1 VQQFAK
7 LVQEDLNTGTGP
19 VWITSPGG
27 GEVLSTQVGL
37 HSFARGQKQ
46 YTATWAPGAI
56 AAGSSA
62 STTLAVP
69 DCVPPDFVMASHDKV
84 LTSDLRI
91 SGNVSADGTV
101 QVVIH
106 NPTATSI
113 TVASG
118 TVAVVVLPIFP
129 PVTFAVVTGI
139 VTLNGSPVAG
149 AYVTVME
156 LPNIVLGTD
165 ASTGADGS
173 YRILVPPGHTCWSR
187 GTVPVG
193 GGLFESADSIGYTTA
208 LYVDTVAD
216 VAITYP

>member
-1 VQQFAK
+1 VLKFDK
-7 LVQEDLNTGTGP
+7 LVQEDLNIGTGP

-69 DCVPPDFVMASHDKV
+69 DSVPPDFVMASHDKV
-84 LTSDLRI
+84 LTNDLRI
-91 SGNVSADGTV
+91 SGNVSAEGVV

-106 NPTATSI
+106 NPTAASI

-118 TVAVVVLPIFP
+118 TVSVVVLPIFP
-129 PVTFAVVTGI
+129 PVTFAVVTGV
-139 VTLNGSPVAG
+139 VTLNGSPVAD
-149 AYVTVME
+149 AYVTVLE
-156 LPNIVLGTD
+156 LPATVVGTYP
-165 ASTGADGS
+165 ATGADGV
-173 YRILVPPGHTCWSR
+173 YRILVPPGTTGFSR
-187 GTVPVG
+187 GSVDVG
-193 GGLFESADSIGYTTA
+193 GGTYKLADSSGYTTA
-208 LYVDTVAD
+208 LYVDSVAD
-216 VAITYP
+216 VAITNP